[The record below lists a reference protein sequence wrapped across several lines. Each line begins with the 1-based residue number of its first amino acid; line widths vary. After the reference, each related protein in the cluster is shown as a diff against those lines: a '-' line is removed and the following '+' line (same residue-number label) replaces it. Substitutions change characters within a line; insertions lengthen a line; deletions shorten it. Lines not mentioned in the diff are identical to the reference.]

1 MHRYLQHDINSQTL
15 ALKYIQIQ
23 INGDSIVLTYSKIVV
38 NGKES
43 GSETVA
49 ETNVRE
55 SWVVSQYHWVPGD
68 VEIIIYIDTHLFNII
83 LPPALHSLFAEKE
96 NA

>member
-15 ALKYIQIQ
+15 ALKYIRIQ

-38 NGKES
+38 NGKGS

-55 SWVVSQYHWVPGD
+55 S
-68 VEIIIYIDTHLFNII
+68 
-83 LPPALHSLFAEKE
+83 
-96 NA
+96 